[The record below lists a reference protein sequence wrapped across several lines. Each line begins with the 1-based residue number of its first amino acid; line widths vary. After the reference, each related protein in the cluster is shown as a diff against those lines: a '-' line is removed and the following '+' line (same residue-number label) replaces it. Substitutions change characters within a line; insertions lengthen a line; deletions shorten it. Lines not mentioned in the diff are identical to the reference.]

1 MSAPTSDVTG
11 LGMTFGTFDEGR
23 AWVGHR
29 SEPRRAW
36 FPIDRSMVLY
46 YCSLVEDANPRYWE
60 GEDCPPGLLMSLGFA
75 PQWVPE
81 YLARADMMFALSVPL
96 PGHHIINAST
106 TTEFERRPRVGD
118 HVSIV
123 EEIDSISEPKTT
135 RVGTGV
141 FITTVSTFS
150 DQHGEVIGRNTNVLF
165 RYDTADSEGAS

>member
-1 MSAPTSDVTG
+1 
-11 LGMTFGTFDEGR
+11 MTFGTFDEGR

-165 RYDTADSEGAS
+165 RYDTADSEGAP